1 MASEFGIL
9 YTDQIYEQTLEKTSC
24 DVIVTKENAVKRVEI
39 DGVLGY
45 EWGATNHRLG
55 LCEIEHVKTISEFMY
70 EQIKCEGA
78 YPVFPHYVI
87 DALKYNKV
95 IERNDN
101 QVRVDRDDVKLQK
114 IKIQPYFGE
123 AFFSPET
130 YSSTFCKRQAIRGHV
145 AKMRTFAKDR
155 IDFEESSAQ
164 TKYVNG
170 NKVKILEV
178 WKGQTDARM
187 LMEGQREKCVA
198 HEVDPIYQLIK
209 KMRYGMMYPTHYM
222 LSQRYRIISE
232 RRKMEIEKW
241 LLEKIERG
249 VQRGAA
255 GAKGNESLARLEKL
269 MQKEELENS
278 VIENVIRYG
287 SQFSAHAGEKTN
299 DIPLSVLI
307 KYCESLTTF
316 VHKKNREGGD
326 NQTARDEIRKAM
338 VHNMPTMNHNN
349 PMKVTKNFKNFLFF
363 AYLDGFKRNNGV
375 DINPNNST
383 WIEHKKKMAEKLKDE
398 QQRNQNR
405 PMLVLIDGVYVSTSV
420 EYGTVTHWVDWVVD
434 IIMTTQVERM
444 IKEYDF
450 KRLERKQLISG
461 MNKLEDGVKCY
472 AYCLIL
478 ALYDYYGDA
487 IEGFA
492 QGTRAGSIVE
502 TISQMFPE
510 FRSDV
515 AEKFGIKLT
524 IKDESEELFVQKD
537 MNSEFLDEGEMGY
550 KFVFGWKNTDFK
562 VQSNYG
568 EIVSEEVE
576 RLFKV
581 ILEGKEWSNEVEDPE
596 DYFVDNLFNKTPDA
610 VFERDGVDGSNRI
623 IVKNKTT
630 LREGQR
636 HFSAR
641 FVSYWYTFEKVEVG
655 RMMAR
660 IDIHD
665 RETKFSEFD
674 VDDYKPCSV
683 AEMGLHSSTYI
694 YQDLLIGSNR
704 GEHVIDAKE
713 LVWYDIALTN
723 YGTTRYFD
731 QCWPSSCS
739 TTELSMRYF
748 LITEIFQRYRTDDR
762 SSFADI
768 LEKMRK
774 NGYPRRSFLTYK
786 HYYVA
791 VIQEVFGDQR
801 PVDVYSF
808 CTDIFKKERRR
819 GILSMFP
826 TFSTLIKSEKLID
839 ALFLNFLLWVVF
851 EMENVD
857 ISFANKRHP
866 LLISHDKGLRL
877 IGVDLFNSTL
887 SISMGGWIPYVERI
901 CHADHVA
908 RKLNA
913 DELKIKRW
921 FIDYYMDLSLDRRAE
936 PRMSFKYEGLAT
948 WVGSNC
954 GGVRDYIIQELP
966 MRKPKPGLLMLVYGE
981 DGDPKWVEWAIK
993 DFTQIEGSLG
1003 FIYIDPISVVNKS
1016 TFRTREMKI
1025 YNRGRLDRLIL
1036 ISSGNYTFGN
1046 KFLLSKLLSKA
1057 E

>member
-101 QVRVDRDDVKLQK
+101 QVRVDRDDEKLQK

-164 TKYVNG
+164 TKHVNG
-170 NKVKILEV
+170 NKVKILEE
-178 WKGQTDARM
+178 WKGRTDAKM
-187 LMEGQREKCVA
+187 LMEGQQEKCVA

-232 RRKMEIEKW
+232 RRKMGIEKW
-241 LLEKIERG
+241 LLEKVERG
-249 VQRGAA
+249 VQRGVAD
-255 GAKGNESLARLEKL
+255 AKGNESLVRLEKL
-269 MQKEELENS
+269 MRKEELENS
-278 VIENVIRYG
+278 VIENV
-287 SQFSAHAGEKTN
+287 
-299 DIPLSVLI
+299 
-307 KYCESLTTF
+307 
-316 VHKKNREGGD
+316 
-326 NQTARDEIRKAM
+326 
-338 VHNMPTMNHNN
+338 
-349 PMKVTKNFKNFLFF
+349 
-363 AYLDGFKRNNGV
+363 
-375 DINPNNST
+375 
-383 WIEHKKKMAEKLKDE
+383 
-398 QQRNQNR
+398 
-405 PMLVLIDGVYVSTSV
+405 
-420 EYGTVTHWVDWVVD
+420 
-434 IIMTTQVERM
+434 
-444 IKEYDF
+444 
-450 KRLERKQLISG
+450 
-461 MNKLEDGVKCY
+461 
-472 AYCLIL
+472 
-478 ALYDYYGDA
+478 
-487 IEGFA
+487 
-492 QGTRAGSIVE
+492 
-502 TISQMFPE
+502 FPE

-610 VFERDGVDGSNRI
+610 VFERDGMDGSNRI

-655 RMMAR
+655 RAMAR

-768 LEKMRK
+768 LERMRK
-774 NGYPRRSFLTYK
+774 NGYPRRNFLTYK

-801 PVDVYSF
+801 PIDVYSF

-819 GILSMFP
+819 GVLSMFP
-826 TFSTLIKSEKLID
+826 TFSTLIKSERLID
-839 ALFLNFLLWVVF
+839 ALFLNFFLWVVF

-877 IGVDLFNSTL
+877 IGVDLFNSAL

-901 CHADHVA
+901 CHADHAA

-966 MRKPKPGLLMLVYGE
+966 MRKPKPGLLILVYGE